1 MERTILGLVLVAG
14 LTVPA
19 PGQTIVVALNG
30 VGDFTEISVLVK
42 RGEYVIH

>member
-1 MERTILGLVLVAG
+1 MKTTILGLVLVAG

-19 PGQTIVVALNG
+19 LGQTIVVDLNG